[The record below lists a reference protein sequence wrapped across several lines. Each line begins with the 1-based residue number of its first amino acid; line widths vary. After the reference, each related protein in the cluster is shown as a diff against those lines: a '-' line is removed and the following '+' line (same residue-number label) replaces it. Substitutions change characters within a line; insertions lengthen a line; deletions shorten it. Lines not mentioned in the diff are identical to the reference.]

1 MLTALAIAVVSGVV
15 YLLYARRP
23 EAPSGGSSIGIA
35 YGIAGFALMLYAG
48 LLGAR
53 KRVPVWRLGRAQSW
67 MRGHL
72 WLGLVSFPLIV
83 FHAGFTFGGG
93 LTLVL
98 MWLFVVVIASGVWGA
113 YLQHTL
119 PRRMMRDVPMETI
132 YEQIEHVRA
141 QLLMEADT
149 IVAGACGK
157 LEVETVVPAARGNS
171 QEVGETGEKTNG
183 KGWRQAI
190 GTSAEAEAAA
200 AALATIVRVE
210 AEESAPLRDF
220 YLREM
225 RAFVQH
231 PSAGHPLG
239 DGTRATARFEKLRA
253 LVPASFHPPIRDL
266 ENICEEERQLMRQS
280 RMHLVLHGWQL
291 VHVPLSIALLT
302 LAVVHIVV
310 ALRF

>member
-1 MLTALAIAVVSGVV
+1 MASGV
-15 YLLYARRP
+15 LYVPYSRGADI
-23 EAPSGGSSIGIA
+23 PSGGSPAGLA
-35 YGIAGFALMLYAG
+35 YGIAGFGLMLYAG

-53 KRVPVWRLGRAQSW
+53 KKVPVWRLGRAQTW

-83 FHAGFTFGGG
+83 FHAGVTFGGG

-98 MWLFVVVIASGVWGA
+98 MWLFTIVIVSGVWGA
-113 YLQHTL
+113 WLQHTL
-119 PRRMMRDVPMETI
+119 PRRMTRDVPMETI

-141 QLLMEADT
+141 QLVMEADT
-149 IVAGACGK
+149 VVADACGK
-157 LEVETVVPAARGNS
+157 LEVETVVPAARAG
-171 QEVGETGEKTNG
+171 
-183 KGWRQAI
+183 
-190 GTSAEAEAAA
+190 GTSAAGSEAQASAT
-200 AALATIVRVE
+200 AALATTVRIE

-231 PSAGHPLG
+231 PTTTHPLA
-239 DGTRATARFEKLRA
+239 DGTRAVSRFETLRA
-253 LVPASFHPPIRDL
+253 LLPASFHLAIRDL

-280 RMHLVLHGWQL
+280 RMHVVLHGWQL
-291 VHVPLSIALLT
+291 VHVPLSIALLA

>member
-1 MLTALAIAVVSGVV
+1 MLIDKTHRRWIVIAALIAVVSGVI
-15 YLLYARRP
+15 YLPYAGRA
-23 EAPSGGSSIGIA
+23 EIPSGGSVIGLA
-35 YGIAGFALMLYAG
+35 FGIAGFGLMLYAG

-53 KRVPVWRLGRAQSW
+53 KKVPVWRLGRAQTW

-98 MWLFVVVIASGVWGA
+98 MWLFTIVIASGIWGA
-113 YLQHTL
+113 WLQHTM

-149 IVAGACGK
+149 VVADACGK
-157 LEVETVVPAARGNS
+157 LEVETVVPVARTAAT
-171 QEVGETGEKTNG
+171 VGTGSEG
-183 KGWRQAI
+183 
-190 GTSAEAEAAA
+190 EAAA
-200 AALATIVRVE
+200 SALATTVRVE

-231 PSAGHPLG
+231 PAPAHPLA
-239 DGTRATARFEKLRA
+239 DSTHAALRFEKLRA
-253 LVPASFHPPIRDL
+253 LVPASFHAATRDL

-280 RMHLVLHGWQL
+280 RMHVVLHGWQL
-291 VHVPLSIALLT
+291 VHVPLSIALLA
-302 LAVVHIVV
+302 LAVVHIAV